1 MERQRHLGSYFRALS
16 NALTMNMRQTTDALG
31 LTPTQGMFL
40 HHLWHLEEVEQ
51 RPAYA
56 KDLEK
61 FFDIRHPT
69 VSGILQRME
78 SAGFLTLKE
87 SRDDRRCKQ
96 IVLTEKARDAHE
108 QTKRQIEATEQQIVE
123 GLSPEEVCMF
133 RHFLEQAANNLNVCH
148 ASLCKPS
155 SKEVSEP

>member
-1 MERQRHLGSYFRALS
+1 MERKRHLGSYFRVLS
-16 NALTMNMRQTTDALG
+16 NALAMDMRHTTEALG

-40 HHLWHLEEVEQ
+40 HHLWYLEEIEH

-78 SAGFLTLKE
+78 SAGFLTLRE
-87 SRDDRRCKQ
+87 SRDDRRFKQ
-96 IVLTEKARDAHE
+96 ICLTEKAKDAHE
-108 QTKRQIEATEQQIVE
+108 QIKQQIEATEQRILE
-123 GLSPEEVCMF
+123 GFTPEEAGSF
-133 RHFLEQAANNLNVCH
+133 RRFLEQAAKNLNAC
-148 ASLCKPS
+148 SPCCRKLE
-155 SKEVSEP
+155 KEEETP